1 MVKVYHMLRLME
13 VSALKNQG
21 RNLEPLW
28 SNSPG
33 IRDCDVASV
42 EPGRGLCGRRV
53 VVPHTT
59 PDGLLVNFY
68 GWAVGTA
75 AQIPKA
81 TTTVMRVLSCA
92 FASAM

>member
-33 IRDCDVASV
+33 VRDCDVASV
-42 EPGRGLCGRRV
+42 EPGRGLCGAG
-53 VVPHTT
+53 H
-59 PDGLLVNFY
+59 L
-68 GWAVGTA
+68 
-75 AQIPKA
+75 A
-81 TTTVMRVLSCA
+81 T
-92 FASAM
+92 